1 MAKNNKYDIFI
12 SYRRDGGA
20 QYARILQ
27 LELEK
32 RCYRVFLDYEE
43 LTDGVFG
50 DNIKEA
56 ICEAPIFM
64 MVLSAHYLERC
75 KNEGDWVRE
84 EIMSAIK
91 QQKHFIPINP
101 DNSFDGI
108 PEDIPNEIKQI
119 VGTHQHSEVNFGQLL
134 GASIDK
140 LVKNRIAN
148 HVNTSSKLKK
158 KLIQIIF
165 AIVFV
170 VAVCIGIAFYIKHQ
184 NTQRIANLKVETTLN
199 GEQYLNWNEDITL
212 EQLKAIN
219 HILGNMVFVEGGIYM
234 MGAALN
240 SDGSYDEDVD
250 VDLET
255 PQTEQSVKSF
265 WMCKYEVSVSEWFK
279 IMGGDYNEE
288 QTDMPIDNV
297 SFEECKSFCE
307 KLNNLTGLEFRLP
320 TEAEWEFASRGGVT
334 HDSTKYA
341 GSDKP
346 EEVAWYGKNANGK
359 PHICDASNSPMRPN
373 AINLYDMSGNV
384 SEWCDTDF
392 RPYNADIPVVDTQAK
407 VIRGGNFESEA
418 FELTVYHRDPMN
430 AQKKAP
436 TVGLRL
442 VIGKD

>member
-1 MAKNNKYDIFI
+1 MEKNKYDIFI

-32 RCYRVFLDYEE
+32 RGYRVFLDYEE

-56 ICEAPIFM
+56 IREAPIFM
-64 MVLSAHYLERC
+64 MVLSAHYLDRC
-75 KNEGDWVRE
+75 KNERDWVRE
-84 EIMSAIK
+84 EIMLATK
-91 QQKHFIPINP
+91 QQKHFIPVNP

-108 PEDIPNEIKQI
+108 PAEVPDEIKQV
-119 VGTHQHSEVNFGQLL
+119 VGSHQHSEVNFGQLL

-140 LVKNRIAN
+140 MVKNRIAN
-148 HVNTSSKLKK
+148 QVNTSCKLKK

-165 AIVFV
+165 AIIFV
-170 VAVCIGIAFYIKHQ
+170 VAVCIGIAFYIEHK
-184 NTQRIANLKVETTLN
+184 NTQRIAHLKVETALN
-199 GEQYLNWNEDITL
+199 GEQYLNWNEYITL
-212 EQLKAIN
+212 EQLEAVN
-219 HILGNMVFVEGGIYM
+219 HILDNMVLVEGGTYM
-234 MGAALN
+234 MGAAPN
-240 SDGSYDEDVD
+240 PKGSYDEDVD

-255 PQTEQSVKSF
+255 PQTKQSVKSF

-279 IMGGDYNEE
+279 IMDGDYNEE
-288 QTDMPIDNV
+288 PADMPIVNV
-297 SFEECKSFCE
+297 SFDECKSFCE

-320 TEAEWEFASRGGVT
+320 TEAEWEFASRGGIT
-334 HDSTKYA
+334 PDSTKYA

-359 PHICDASNSPMRPN
+359 AHICDASNSPMRPN

-392 RPYNADIPVVDTQAK
+392 RPYNADIPVVDRQAK

-430 AQKKAP
+430 AQEKAP

-442 VIGKD
+442 VISKD